1 MNTAIFDGLVQE
13 MGIASTRRSIVR
25 MLGGAIAVGAG
36 LEVAAGDESQAKS
49 RGKAQRGRGNS
60 RGNDAVS
67 AQGKGKKVTIC
78 YQNQTRMVKKSKIG
92 KYPGATQGTCPV
104 ANGGGNNNGGNTNGG
119 GNNGGGMQQ
128 PVACTNFV
136 LSGGPNQTDP
146 IVIDDDGAIYHRE
159 GAKYLVN
166 DNSGNASSLNPVI
179 FSGKIGDTLELFA
192 RDWGGCRSFSQL
204 WVHCLATGQKNQIFS
219 GYGDGKCN
227 YPKGEFLSTNVTI
240 AL

>member
-13 MGIASTRRSIVR
+13 MGIASTRRGIVR
-25 MLGGAIAVGAG
+25 MLGGAMAVGAG
-36 LEVAAGDESQAKS
+36 LAVAASDESQAKS
-49 RGKAQRGRGNS
+49 RGNNS
-60 RGNDAVS
+60 RRGKGAVS
-67 AQGKGKKVTIC
+67 AQGKGKKVTVC
-78 YQNQTRMVKKSKIG
+78 YQNQTRLVKKSKLG

-104 ANGGGNNNGGNTNGG
+104 ANGGGNNNGGNNNGG

-146 IVIDDDGAIYHRE
+146 IGIDDDGAIYHRE

-166 DNSGNASSLNPVI
+166 DNSGNASSINPVI
-179 FSGKIGDTLELFA
+179 FSGKVGDTLELFA
-192 RDWGGCRSFSQL
+192 RDWGGCRSFSPL
-204 WVHCLATGQKNQIFS
+204 WVHCLATGQKNQIFT
-219 GYGDGKCN
+219 GYGDGKCT
-227 YPKGEFLSTNVTI
+227 YPAGIFLSTNVTI